1 VETSNLKIKLK
12 QGTVRYDGMVFWQYY
27 HTGKERWV
35 STEKYNEIRQRHIEK
50 CKKRWQENKEKNKER
65 CREYRKQNKEKLSL
79 YLKEWRKRN
88 QEKCRHLKN
97 SWRDRNRDRFRKTSR
112 DYVKNKRN
120 NDAVY
125 KIRCNISTL
134 IQNGIRNRGFSKKTK
149 TSKILGCDYDFFKK
163 YIEDKF
169 KEGMTWENRS
179 EWSLDHIIPVS
190 LAKTEEELIKLNHYT
205 NFQPLWKIENIK
217 KGNKLPSKFTLHDA
231 K

>member
-1 VETSNLKIKLK
+1 METSNLRLK
-12 QGTVRYDGMVFWQYY
+12 QGSIRDDGMVFWQYY

-35 STEKYNEIRQRHIEK
+35 SPEKYQEIRKNNIEK
-50 CKKRWQENKEKNKER
+50 SKKRWLENKEENKKINKE
-65 CREYRKQNKEKLSL
+65 YRQKNKEKLSL

-97 SWRDRNRDRFRKTSR
+97 SWRNKNRDRFRKTSR
-112 DYVKNKRN
+112 DYVRNKRR
-120 NDAVY
+120 NDPVY

-163 YIEDKF
+163 YIENKF
-169 KEGMTWENRS
+169 KDGMTWENRT
-179 EWSLDHIIPVS
+179 EWSLDHIIPIS
-190 LAKTEEELIKLNHYT
+190 LAKTEEEAIKLNHYT

-217 KGNKLPSKFTLHDA
+217 KGNKLP
-231 K
+231 